1 MLQPWQHRTH
11 RLMLQGLLPVLAWS
25 QASQV
30 KRLRCACYGSLTHAV
45 LLLSAQGPH
54 VCWERA
60 LQAACLLL
68 CILAHL
74 GLETLRQPSLSA
86 PPCPVHAQGNTVNPQ
101 GLPQREEVT
110 VPCWHPKR
118 QYAPGIANCR
128 LSKCKVLSLSRTL
141 SPPDTLPT
149 EESAGSAERCHTREV
164 MLAAVLKDAFSGA
177 GACPAWPLLGF
188 LRAAVPLCGQT
199 SMLCCACH
207 LTSSSS
213 SATFSYSTSCPTVV
227 FRELCFACRSQV
239 PATSFCKSCP
249 LSF

>member
-1 MLQPWQHRTH
+1 MLQC
-11 RLMLQGLLPVLAWS
+11 LLPVLAWS

-30 KRLRCACYGSLTHAV
+30 KRLRCPCCGSLTHAV
-45 LLLSAQGPH
+45 LLLSAQGPY

-60 LQAACLLL
+60 CQAVCLLF

-74 GLETLRQPSLSA
+74 GLETLQQPSLFA
-86 PPCPVHAQGNTVNPQ
+86 PPCPVPAQGNTVNPQ

-110 VPCWHPKR
+110 VPCWHPKLR
-118 QYAPGIANCR
+118 YASGIANCH
-128 LSKCKVLSLSRTL
+128 LSKCKVLSLNRTPSPLDTL
-141 SPPDTLPT
+141 ST
-149 EESAGSAERCHTREV
+149 EKSAGSAERCHTREV

-199 SMLCCACH
+199 SVLCCACH

-213 SATFSYSTSCPTVV
+213 SATFSYGTSCPPVV
-227 FRELCFACRSQV
+227 FRKLYFACKSQV
-239 PATSFCKSCP
+239 PATSFCKFCP
-249 LSF
+249 LSFNPTLSRTLEAI